1 MHDTISYTALLLT
14 ILTGVAVAA
23 MVYLI
28 IVLARVNRAA
38 AKLDGVLGKADDL
51 LVALKTLAEQA
62 SDTVL
67 AARHLI
73 DQGSSVATDIAAL
86 SAQVRGIAE
95 TSAGHTSLFARV
107 KATIAVI
114 AGIKTAYATLRH
126 FLQKLWPA
134 VQALNRNQQ

>member
-28 IVLARVNRAA
+28 IVLARFNRAA

-51 LVALKTLAEQA
+51 LVALKTLAEE
-62 SDTVL
+62 STGTVL

-73 DQGSSVATDIAAL
+73 DEGANVATDIAAL
-86 SAQVRGIAE
+86 SAHVRGITE
-95 TSAGHTSLFARV
+95 TGAGHASLFARV

-114 AGIKTAYATLRH
+114 AGIKTAYATLKH
-126 FLQKLWPA
+126 FLQSRRQVA
-134 VQALNRNQQ
+134 ADDIHN

>member
-28 IVLARVNRAA
+28 IVLARFNRAA

-51 LVALKTLAEQA
+51 LVALKTLAEE
-62 SDTVL
+62 STGTVL

-73 DQGSSVATDIAAL
+73 DEGANVATDIAAL
-86 SAQVRGIAE
+86 SAHVRGITE
-95 TSAGHTSLFARV
+95 TGAGHASLFSRV

-114 AGIKTAYATLRH
+114 AGIKTAYATLKH
-126 FLQKLWPA
+126 FLQSRRQVA
-134 VQALNRNQQ
+134 ADDIHN

>member
-28 IVLARVNRAA
+28 IVLARFNRAA

-51 LVALKTLAEQA
+51 LVALKTLAEE
-62 SDTVL
+62 STGTVL

-73 DQGSSVATDIAAL
+73 DQGNSVATDIAAL
-86 SAQVRGIAE
+86 SAHVRGITE
-95 TSAGHTSLFARV
+95 TGAGHTSLFARV

-114 AGIKTAYATLRH
+114 AGIKTAYATLKH
-126 FLQKLWPA
+126 FLQSRRQVA
-134 VQALNRNQQ
+134 ADDIHN

>member
-28 IVLARVNRAA
+28 IVLARFNRAA

-51 LVALKTLAEQA
+51 LVALKTLAEE
-62 SDTVL
+62 STGTVL

-73 DQGSSVATDIAAL
+73 DEGANVATDIAAL
-86 SAQVRGIAE
+86 SAQVRGITE
-95 TSAGHTSLFARV
+95 TGAGHASLFARV

-114 AGIKTAYATLRH
+114 AGIKTAYATLKH
-126 FLQKLWPA
+126 FLQSRRQVA
-134 VQALNRNQQ
+134 ADDIHN